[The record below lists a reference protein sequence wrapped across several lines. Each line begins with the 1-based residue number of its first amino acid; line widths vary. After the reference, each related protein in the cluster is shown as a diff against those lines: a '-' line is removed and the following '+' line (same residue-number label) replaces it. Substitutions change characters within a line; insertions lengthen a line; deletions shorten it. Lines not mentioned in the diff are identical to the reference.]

1 MIMHYYIFYFIWLID
16 NNYFR
21 IIMEDTTIDTYD
33 ISKVNPDNQFDE
45 TIVRI
50 YRNYSVNVSDLP
62 KILFLLLNQKKIY
75 LVMKKK

>member
-1 MIMHYYIFYFIWLID
+1 
-16 NNYFR
+16 
-21 IIMEDTTIDTYD
+21 MEDTTIDTYD

-45 TIVRI
+45 LLLVIIQIIQLMFVI
-50 YRNYSVNVSDLP
+50 FQ

>member
-1 MIMHYYIFYFIWLID
+1 
-16 NNYFR
+16 
-21 IIMEDTTIDTYD
+21 MEDTTIDTYD
-33 ISKVNPDNQFDE
+33 ISKINPDNQFDE
-45 TIVRI
+45 IIVRI